1 MGERLD
7 EVKRRQENGQTCFFV
22 LKTAFMTYIKEIN
35 TFTFRCMVI
44 PPSSHLVYT

>member
-22 LKTAFMTYIKEIN
+22 LKIAFMDIY
-35 TFTFRCMVI
+35 
-44 PPSSHLVYT
+44 